1 MKKLFI
7 FIMLLHSIYAHSEAF
22 GNKIISLPTFGFEF
36 IDSIALNKKKPLGIS
51 YDYLIGA
58 KFAAAFDYD
67 WYWISQ
73 SHVSFGSMS
82 QTKKILSAINAG
94 SGVKYNFS
102 EKDLR
107 VYSTL
112 LINYLQFLGKAATE
126 LKNLEGW
133 PIFVG
138 LSSEIGLEW
147 IFIDELSL
155 SLGVDYG
162 FYVNIHKPINHLLSF
177 KSAFNIYF

>member
-1 MKKLFI
+1 MKKLLI
-7 FIMLLHSIYAHSEAF
+7 FIMLLHSIYVYSEAF
-22 GNKIISLPTFGFEF
+22 GNKIISLPLLGFEL
-36 IDSIALNKKKPLGIS
+36 IDKIAINKQKPLGIPFHYS
-51 YDYLIGA
+51 IGA

-73 SHVSFGSMS
+73 SHVSFGPMS
-82 QTKKILSAINAG
+82 QTKKVLSSINAA

-102 EKDLR
+102 EQDLR
-107 VYSTL
+107 IYSTL

-147 IFIDELSL
+147 IFVDELSL

-162 FYVNIHKPINHLLSF
+162 FYVNIHKPTNQLLSF